1 MTALSDDLET
11 YLDAERDIEAPAL
24 AQRQRMFERLEPLLL
39 VPVALA
45 AGAAAAA
52 SSASAATTTV
62 EATGG
67 AVLGG
72 ALKLKIAAAVVS
84 AAVLGG
90 AVGATGH
97 AYFAEPMAPA
107 TVAPAP
113 RPLAPPAAEPAV
125 PPALDAPR
133 ASAPTP
139 PSAVSAPSPA
149 ASPKPAPL
157 PASSL
162 RAERL
167 LIETASAALLR
178 GDPKSAV
185 VALRRHARQ
194 FPKGDLAA
202 EREVLLARAFA
213 ASGQ

>member
-1 MTALSDDLET
+1 MTALSEDLET

-39 VPVALA
+39 VPVVLA
-45 AGAAAAA
+45 AGAAA

-67 AVLGG
+67 AVLGS
-72 ALKLKIAAAVVS
+72 ALKLKLAAAVVS
-84 AAVLGG
+84 AALLGG

-97 AYFAEPMAPA
+97 AYFAAPTAPA

-113 RPLAPPAAEPAV
+113 RPTAPPVAEPVV
-125 PPALDAPR
+125 PPTLDEPR
-133 ASAPTP
+133 ASTPTA
-139 PSAVSAPSPA
+139 PSAASAPSPA
-149 ASPKPAPL
+149 ASSKSAQSH
-157 PASSL
+157 ASSL
-162 RAERL
+162 RTERL

-178 GDPKSAV
+178 GDPKAAI

-202 EREVLLARAFA
+202 EREVLLARALA

>member
-1 MTALSDDLET
+1 MTALSEDLET

-62 EATGG
+62 EATGS

-84 AAVLGG
+84 AALLGG

-97 AYFAEPMAPA
+97 AYFAEAMAPA

-113 RPLAPPAAEPAV
+113 RPMAPPAAEPV
-125 PPALDAPR
+125 PPELDEPL
-133 ASAPTP
+133 ASAVAA
-139 PSAVSAPSPA
+139 PSAASAPSPA
-149 ASPKPAPL
+149 ASPRPAQP

-178 GDPKSAV
+178 GDPKAAI

-202 EREVLLARAFA
+202 EREVLLARALA
-213 ASGQ
+213 ASSK